1 MSPSAS
7 SAARSW
13 GPKPTRAAF
22 KVGYHGTVV
31 GWAAHRWPFSKSL
44 KLAAYR
50 MHGIVDLLTQ
60 WLI

>member
-13 GPKPTRAAF
+13 GPKPTRF